1 MKVIYEDPKD
11 RVHYCRWREGDTA
24 FDIWY
29 ERAIPIRRADDPK
42 IPAELQAFLQKWCDR
57 IEQYKKTY
65 REAYPVKMAKV
76 EFIYKDEV
84 YAILPPAVSASYE
97 TDFMSDTPYLVS
109 WDSLLEAYEGELR
122 ADLRESLGVA
132 RSRYFGMLD

>member
-11 RVHYCRWREGDTA
+11 RIHYCCWCEGDTA

-29 ERAIPIRRADDPK
+29 ERATPIYRADDSG
-42 IPAELQAFLQKWCDR
+42 IPEELQAFLQKWCDR

-65 REAYPVKMAKV
+65 REIYPVKMAKV

-84 YAILPPAVSASYE
+84 YAIFPTAVSASYE
-97 TDFMSDTPYLVS
+97 TDFMSDTPYTVS
-109 WDSLLEAYEGELR
+109 WDSLFEEYEVEIR
-122 ADLRESLGVA
+122 ADLRESLGVT